1 MWSAALF
8 PGGAFHSAADLED
21 PDLWMELSLDP
32 EAQQRSRIDILRE
45 ANYIVPRYGA
55 LFEVPACYKG
65 EMQIVMTPI
74 P

>member
-1 MWSAALF
+1 
-8 PGGAFHSAADLED
+8 
-21 PDLWMELSLDP
+21 MELSLDP

-65 EMQIVMTPI
+65 EMQIVMTPT